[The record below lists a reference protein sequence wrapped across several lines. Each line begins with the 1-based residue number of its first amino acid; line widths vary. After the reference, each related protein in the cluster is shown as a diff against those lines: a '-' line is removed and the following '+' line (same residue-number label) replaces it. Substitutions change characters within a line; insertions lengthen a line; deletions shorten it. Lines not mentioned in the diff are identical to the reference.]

1 MLKINL
7 FTYVFWPEQFLVNEL
22 VQEISKQNDVTV
34 LTGLPNYPKGDFFE
48 GYSNSKGPF
57 EQKVDNAKIRRYLM
71 LPRKKGFF
79 RLILNYL
86 SHVFGAGVTQYHL
99 PKADWAFVFATSP
112 ITTALPAILWARLN
126 SAKVCIWLQDLWPDS
141 VAAVGAT
148 NRNSLLYKILGLV
161 VSFVY
166 KHTDLMLIQSPG
178 FSDNLKE
185 FGYSGP
191 VHVVSN
197 WAPGVDFEKSQIP
210 SWLSDLPQEKFTVTF
225 AGNVGKAQAI
235 DTVMEAIEKLSSS
248 THIQFVIV
256 GDGSELERVQKVA
269 SIKKL
274 SNVGFYGRK
283 TLEDMPGLFK
293 RSDALLVSLKKDPIF
308 AKTIPSKI
316 QAYMA
321 AGRPLIGSLDG
332 TGSEVILTAKSGFVA
347 KAEDS
352 SALAQAILKLSLASV
367 AERAEMGA
375 NARSHF
381 SKNYQK
387 DQIIGQI
394 VSYLERYK

>member
-22 VQEISKQNDVTV
+22 VEEISKEHKVHV
-34 LTGLPNYPKGDFFE
+34 LTGLPNYPKGEFFE

-57 EQKVDNAKIRRYLM
+57 KHKFANAIVRRYPM

-86 SHVFGAGVTQYHL
+86 SHVFGAALTQYQL

-112 ITTALPAILWARLN
+112 ITTALPAILWAKLN
-126 SAKVCIWLQDLWPDS
+126 GAKVCIWLQDLWPDS

-148 NRNSLLYKILGLV
+148 ERTSIVYKILGV
-161 VSFVY
+161 IVSFIY
-166 KHTDLMLIQSPG
+166 KRTDLMLIQSPG
-178 FSDNLKE
+178 FQDNLNE
-185 FGYSGP
+185 FDYSGP

-197 WAPGVDFEKSQIP
+197 WAPGIEFEKAQIP
-210 SWLSDLPQEKFTVTF
+210 EWLKILPPRFTVTF
-225 AGNVGKAQAI
+225 VGNVGKAKAI
-235 DTVMEAIEKLSSS
+235 DTVMDSIQKLSSQ
-248 THIQFVIV
+248 TQIQFAIV
-256 GDGSELERVQKVA
+256 GDGSELERVQKEA
-269 SIKKL
+269 AIKNLK
-274 SNVGFYGRK
+274 NVYFFGRK
-283 TLEDMPGLFK
+283 TLGDMPGLFK

-321 AGRPLIGSLDG
+321 AGKPLIGSLDG
-332 TGSEVILTAKSGFVA
+332 IGSQVILDSKSGFSTP
-347 KAEDS
+347 AEDAE
-352 SALAQAILKLSLASV
+352 ALSKAILQLSELSI
-367 AERAEMGA
+367 EKRLELGR

-381 SKNYQK
+381 YENYQK
-387 DQIIGQI
+387 ERIIGQI
-394 VSYLERYK
+394 VNYLERYK